1 MAFEQKDNTGAL
13 FRNDKKE
20 KDSHPD
26 YKGSALIDGV
36 DMWIA
41 AWVKEGKNGK
51 FFSMSF
57 TPKEDQKPS
66 AKSSS
71 IEDMEDDLPF

>member
-26 YKGSALIDGV
+26 YTGSALIDGV

-51 FFSMSF
+51 FMSLSF
-57 TPKEDQKPS
+57 TPKEEAPKKQ
-66 AKSSS
+66 S
-71 IEDMEDDLPF
+71 IIDMDDDLPFS